1 MHAIF
6 DHPNSKMN
14 QNTINHGYQE
24 NYRNIKND
32 CFTVQASR
40 IYKIQEK
47 ATSSGN
53 AFKLD
58 TVTKS
63 HIPN

>member
-24 NYRNIKND
+24 NYRNTNIRND
-32 CFTVQASR
+32 CFTV
-40 IYKIQEK
+40 
-47 ATSSGN
+47 
-53 AFKLD
+53 
-58 TVTKS
+58 
-63 HIPN
+63 